1 MAAHRDIA
9 EGLDT
14 EPVVRVCGEFSLIP
28 QHFGEDLKVSRTRLL
43 LDHRFQL
50 VRYLNAQGL
59 EQTAVG
65 TAAEVGPIL
74 EQAGYVVSSRSR
86 PS

>member
-28 QHFGEDLKVSRTRLL
+28 QHFGEDLKVSKTRLL
-43 LDHRFQL
+43 LDHRFQI
-50 VRYLNAQGL
+50 VHYLDARGL
-59 EQTAVG
+59 EQTAAG
-65 TAAEVGPIL
+65 TAAEVGALL
-74 EQAGYVVSSRSR
+74 EQAGYVVRSRST
-86 PS
+86 ST